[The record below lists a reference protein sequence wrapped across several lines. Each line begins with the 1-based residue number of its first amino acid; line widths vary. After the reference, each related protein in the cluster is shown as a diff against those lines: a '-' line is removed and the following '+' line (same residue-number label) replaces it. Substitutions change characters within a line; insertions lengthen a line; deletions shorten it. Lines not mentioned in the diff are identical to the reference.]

1 MRGGASSAAATTM
14 SLKAKFEADVKQ
26 AMLQKNE
33 TARDTLRLLLSE
45 FKRIEIQEGR
55 TLTPEIEQD
64 VLLKAVKQRQQSID
78 EFDKAGRTDLSAKER
93 AEQLVIQSYL
103 PKQLSEDETRAVIQ
117 GLISE
122 LKIASKK
129 DIGQLMKPLMAKYK
143 GQIDGKLV
151 QKIAG
156 ELLA

>member
-1 MRGGASSAAATTM
+1 MA
-14 SLKAKFEADVKQ
+14 LKARLETDLKQ

-33 TARDTLRLLLSE
+33 TVRDTLRLLLSE
-45 FKRIEIQEGR
+45 FKRLEVQEGQ

-64 VLLKAVKQRQQSID
+64 VLLKAVKQRQQSIA
-78 EFDKAGRTDLSAKER
+78 EFDKAARTDLSAKER
-93 AEQLVIQSYL
+93 AELAVIQGYL
-103 PKQLSEDETRAVIQ
+103 PQQLSEAETRAVIQ
-117 GLISE
+117 ATIAE

-151 QKIAG
+151 QRIAG
-156 ELLA
+156 EFLP

>member
-1 MRGGASSAAATTM
+1 MA
-14 SLKAKFEADVKQ
+14 LKARLEADLKQ

-33 TARDTLRLLLSE
+33 TVRDTLRLLLSE
-45 FKRIEIQEGR
+45 FKRLEVQEGQ
-55 TLTPEIEQD
+55 TLTPEIEVD

-78 EFDKAGRTDLSAKER
+78 EFAKAARADLAQKER
-93 AEQLVIQSYL
+93 AEQQVIQAYL
-103 PKQLSEDETRAVIQ
+103 PRQLSEAETRAVIQ
-117 GLISE
+117 ATIAE
-122 LKIASKK
+122 LGIASKK

-156 ELLA
+156 ELLP

>member
-1 MRGGASSAAATTM
+1 M
-14 SLKAKFEADVKQ
+14 SLKAKLETDLKQ

-33 TARDTLRLLLSE
+33 TVRDTLRLLLAE
-45 FKRIEIQEGR
+45 FKRLEVQEGK

-78 EFDKAGRTDLSAKER
+78 EFDKASRADLSAKER
-93 AEQLVIQSYL
+93 AEQAVIQAYL
-103 PKQLSEDETRAVIQ
+103 PKQLSEAETRAIIQ
-117 GLISE
+117 GMIAE

-129 DIGQLMKPLMAKYK
+129 DIGLLMKPLMAKYK
-143 GQIDGKLV
+143 GQIDGKSV

-156 ELLA
+156 ELLP

>member
-1 MRGGASSAAATTM
+1 M
-14 SLKAKFEADVKQ
+14 SLKARLEADLKQ
-26 AMLQKNE
+26 AMLQKQE
-33 TARDTLRLLLSE
+33 TVRDTLRLLLSE
-45 FKRIEIQEGR
+45 FKRLEVQEGK
-55 TLTPEIEQD
+55 TLTPEIEVD

-78 EFDKAGRTDLSAKER
+78 EFDKAARGDLSAKER
-93 AEQLVIQSYL
+93 AEQLVIQGYL
-103 PKQLSEDETRAVIQ
+103 PKQLSEAETRSVIQ
-117 GLISE
+117 GMIAE

-156 ELLA
+156 ELLP